1 MRRILIVLSSLILVL
16 LIGCAGKPSKTI
28 EIDLLFY
35 EYSYIEIKNISV
47 LIAVIECIDDLSE
60 SNSVVEFDNNIISSF
75 RSTRSVKII
84 QSLKG
89 DISTESVISVIEYSA
104 YSDGTVYTAKNYQPM
119 RANGKYILFLS
130 ENSEGDYIITSLDN
144 GRIDLDYVETNT
156 KYPEIVAKTFIEY
169 LAEGLTSEQRDRFVL
184 AEVSNALHDF
194 SSSEYCSVDTPFA
207 NLQFEYYS
215 NPLNSTEYI
224 WFLGMEFVSNT
235 PIFGN
240 YVD

>member
-1 MRRILIVLSSLILVL
+1 MRRKLVVLSSLILAL
-16 LIGCAGKPSKTI
+16 LIGCSGKPSKTI

-60 SNSVVEFDNNIISSF
+60 SNSIVEYDNNVISSF

-89 DISTESVISVIEYSA
+89 DIPTESIISVIEYSA
-104 YSDGTVYTAKNYQPM
+104 YSNGIVYTAKNYQPM
-119 RANGKYILFLS
+119 RTKGRYFLFLS

-144 GRIDLDYVETNT
+144 GRIDLDFVETNT
-156 KYPEIVAKTFIEY
+156 KYPEIVAKTMIEY
-169 LAEGLTSEQRDRFVL
+169 FAEGLTSEQRDRFVL
-184 AEVSNALHDF
+184 AEVSNVLHDF
-194 SSSEYCSVDTPFA
+194 SSSEYCNVDTPFA

-215 NPLNSTEYI
+215 TPLNSTEYI
-224 WFLGMEFVSNT
+224 WFLGVEFVSST
-235 PIFGN
+235 PIFGSN
-240 YVD
+240 VD